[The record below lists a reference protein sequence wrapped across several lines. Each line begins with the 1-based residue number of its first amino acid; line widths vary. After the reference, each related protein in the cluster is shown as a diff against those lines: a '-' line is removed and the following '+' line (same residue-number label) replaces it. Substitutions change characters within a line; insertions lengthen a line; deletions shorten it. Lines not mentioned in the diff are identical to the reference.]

1 MTHPKTTGGGSSW
14 GALRYPQYRWMV
26 AAQAISYM
34 GSWMQL
40 AAVNW
45 HVYELTGSATALGLV
60 GLVRVVPII
69 VFSMFGGVIA
79 DAYDRRRLMILTST
93 LLGITAGI
101 LAIATFN
108 GSATLG
114 LLYLMTAIMSGLSAF
129 DKPAWASLLPN
140 LVPKERL
147 GDAVRL
153 NVVLVE
159 ITAVL
164 GPVLA
169 GILLAKFN
177 TGAAYAFNALSFIPV
192 VLVLLFVHVPPIR
205 AEQRATFSLKSFRDG
220 LRFVRRTPLLWST
233 MILDFFATFFSSAIA
248 LLPVYASDIL
258 HVGAEGYGLLYAAPA
273 IGATAGA
280 LAMAQIGGRLKRQGQ
295 ALLWAVAAYG
305 VMTIIFGF
313 STTFWL
319 SLVALAVAGLAD
331 SVSMVIRNAVRQLT
345 TPDHLRG
352 RMLSINMIFFM
363 GGPQLGEFEAGV
375 VAQAFGAPF
384 SVISG
389 GIGTLVVVGLMAARV
404 PVLRR
409 YTEGDSV
416 TIAPLPDAVPLAPAP
431 VTGAAAGD

>member
-1 MTHPKTTGGGSSW
+1 
-14 GALRYPQYRWMV
+14 
-26 AAQAISYM
+26 
-34 GSWMQL
+34 
-40 AAVNW
+40 
-45 HVYELTGSATALGLV
+45 
-60 GLVRVVPII
+60 
-69 VFSMFGGVIA
+69 
-79 DAYDRRRLMILTST
+79 MILTST
-93 LLGITAGI
+93 LLGIAAGI
-101 LAIATFN
+101 LAVATFN

-114 LLYLMTAIMSGLSAF
+114 LLYLMTAIMSGLNAF
-129 DKPAWASLLPN
+129 DKPAWASLLPT

-147 GDAVRL
+147 GDAVRM

-159 ITAVL
+159 ITAVT

-169 GILLAKFN
+169 GILLAKLN
-177 TGAAYAFNALSFIPV
+177 TSAAYAFNALSFIPV
-192 VLVLLFVHVPPIR
+192 VLVLLFIHVPPIL

-220 LRFVRRTPLLWST
+220 VRFIRRTPLLWST

-248 LLPVYASDIL
+248 LLPMYASDIL

-295 ALLWAVAAYG
+295 VLLWAVGAYG

-319 SLVALAVAGLAD
+319 SLIALAAAGLAD

-389 GIGTLVVVGLMAARV
+389 GIGSLIVVGIMAARV

-409 YTEGDSV
+409 YREGDPLV
-416 TIAPLPDAVPLAPAP
+416 VAPLPETSSAVVMP
-431 VTGAAAGD
+431 VPHAAGD